1 MEQQNMFT
9 RQRNEQTMS
18 NRTRDGKKARGIT
31 VEVRGDDFSRALRTW
46 SKKVQDTG
54 LMKELKDRMAFEK
67 PAVAK
72 QRMKKQARKRWER
85 SVEEMIESGKWHKD
99 KKY

>member
-1 MEQQNMFT
+1 
-9 RQRNEQTMS
+9 MS
-18 NRTRDGKKARGIT
+18 NRTRDGKKPQGIS
-31 VEVRGDDFSRALRTW
+31 VEVRNDDFNRALRTW

-54 LMKELKDRMAFEK
+54 LLKEVKDRMAYEK